1 MSAFFFNSGQKDD
14 TPSYHEDIDGV
25 AVSDN
30 VLILVS
36 TIGFAS
42 LGIVLY
48 CLFLR
53 SEDGISG
60 DDDNDDDNYARR
72 LVRRDVTSL
81 NRAQRKARA
90 KHDAESQDGDSQTNL
105 SRRERL
111 KVAKAKEK
119 AYSEMA
125 RKMRERK
132 ASKKSD
138 EPAKVANIRLEEV
151 LPKQIDDCDDIL
163 GHQVFWGPIARS
175 IKEKAE
181 ASDDWNETL
190 LQAVEMVPKM
200 TAKEFIHQLKR
211 SGKVSVSAL
220 AGEYNISVGE
230 VLHELETLNQ
240 RGLGIVGLF
249 DGVGYF
255 VFISKEMI
263 DHAKEI
269 CISEGIIRNPHGK
282 VSIGLQ

>member
-1 MSAFFFNSGQKDD
+1 MSAFFSDSRQED
-14 TPSYHEDIDGV
+14 TPSYHKDIDGV

-53 SEDGISG
+53 TPSGGGGG
-60 DDDNDDDNYARR
+60 DDDDDDIYARR
-72 LVRRDVTSL
+72 LARSDVTSL

-90 KHDAESQDGDSQTNL
+90 KHDAESSQDGDSHSNL

-111 KVAKAKEK
+111 KAAKAKEK

-138 EPAKVANIRLEEV
+138 EPAKVARIRLEDV
-151 LPKQIDDCDDIL
+151 LPRQIDDCDEIL
-163 GHQVFWGPIARS
+163 GYQVFWDPIARS
-175 IKEKAE
+175 ITEKAE
-181 ASDDWNETL
+181 TSDDWNETL
-190 LQAVEMVPKM
+190 LQAVESVPKM
-200 TAKEFIHQLKR
+200 TANEFIHQLKR
-211 SGKVSVSAL
+211 CGKVSVSAL

-230 VLHELETLNQ
+230 VLDELESLNQ
-240 RGLGIVGLF
+240 LGLGIVGLF
-249 DGVGYF
+249 DGVGNF
-255 VFISKEMI
+255 VFISREMI
-263 DHAKEI
+263 DRAKDI
-269 CISEGIIRNPHGK
+269 CISEGKIHNPR
-282 VSIGLQ
+282 

>member
-1 MSAFFFNSGQKDD
+1 MSAFFFDSRPQDD
-14 TPSYHEDIDGV
+14 TPPYHEDIEGV

-53 SEDGISG
+53 TPLGEGRG
-60 DDDNDDDNYARR
+60 DDDDDDDNYAQR
-72 LVRRDVTSL
+72 LVRSDVTSL

-90 KHDAESQDGDSQTNL
+90 KHDAESQDGDSHSNL
-105 SRRERL
+105 SRRDRL
-111 KVAKAKEK
+111 KAAKAKEK

-132 ASKKSD
+132 ASKKSE
-138 EPAKVANIRLEEV
+138 EPAKVAKIRLGEV
-151 LPKQIDDCDDIL
+151 LPKQIDECDEIL
-163 GHQVFWGPIARS
+163 GYQVFWDPIARS
-175 IKEKAE
+175 IKERAE
-181 ASDDWNETL
+181 ASGDWNETL
-190 LQAVEMVPKM
+190 LQEVELVPKM
-200 TAKEFIHQLKR
+200 TANEFIHQLKR

-230 VLHELETLNQ
+230 VLNELESLNR

-249 DGVGYF
+249 DGVGHF
-255 VFISKEMI
+255 VFISREMI
-263 DHAKEI
+263 NQAK
-269 CISEGIIRNPHGK
+269 EGIIRNPH
-282 VSIGLQ
+282 